1 MLGLCPA
8 KTEGTIFAIKRY
20 AIHDG
25 PDLRTTVFFKGCP
38 LSCWWCHNP
47 EGLSHDICMVTMP
60 DKCVGCGECME
71 VCPNAALKMSPTGP
85 RRNDTACTTCGMC
98 AETCPALAHE
108 TTGCKV
114 DVDAVLEVIEK
125 DQVFFN
131 GSQGGVTFS
140 GGEPLAQPGFL
151 LELLRR
157 CKKHGLHRVVDT
169 SGFAENTLLL
179 HVAKETDLFLFDLKH
194 MDTAQHEKVT
204 GVPNKLILENL
215 QSLARQG
222 HPVRIRL
229 PLIPGINDDDK
240 NLKATGAFV
249 AGLPGVGGID
259 VLPYHSIAKAKYAKL
274 GMEYKGASIPKSEP
288 GDVQRAVRI
297 LEGYGL
303 KVRIGG

>member
-8 KTEGTIFAIKRY
+8 KTQGTIFAIKRY

-47 EGLSHDICMVTMP
+47 EGLSHDIRMVTMP

-85 RRNDTACTTCGMC
+85 RRNDAACTTCGMC
-98 AETCPALAHE
+98 EETCPALAHE
-108 TTGCKV
+108 TTGCTV
-114 DVDAVLEVIEK
+114 DADAVLEIIEK

-157 CKKHGLHRVVDT
+157 CGKHGLHRVVDT

-194 MDTAQHEKVT
+194 MDTAQHERVT
-204 GVPNKLILENL
+204 GVPNKLILQNL

-222 HPVRIRL
+222 HPVQIRL

-249 AGLPGVGGID
+249 AGLPGVRGID

-274 GMEYKGASIPKSEP
+274 GMEYKGAGIPKSDP
-288 GDVQRAVRI
+288 ADVQRAVRI